1 MVKRGSPLGGHHVG
15 QGGLARFIMG
25 MGIMGLPVGISS
37 GDQLAHGA
45 RLRKDLISVMLWAGR
60 TAQDAGVYGWVQD
73 ETLKARSSQR
83 CHASFVS
90 RRSWAHWSV
99 HSDEKGFGCFQATVA
114 DGCGRLRTVADVN
127 ATSSEHTFSP
137 QTPRVKREPLLRIRE
152 KEKNISKG
160 KEKERREWFWK
171 KNTSKKKLDTI
182 EDHRKKTYY
191 WGSGLLMDYPLEK
204 WLDAVF
210 FFNWVLI
217 RHQIFWEIGHF
228 WEFQMKLR
236 K

>member
-1 MVKRGSPLGGHHVG
+1 MTLLFGVHGRGAIAVKETRGRQIAVPDPAGCTLHVSHTGTPMVKRGSPLGGHHVG

-90 RRSWAHWSV
+90 RRSWAH
-99 HSDEKGFGCFQATVA
+99 
-114 DGCGRLRTVADVN
+114 
-127 ATSSEHTFSP
+127 
-137 QTPRVKREPLLRIRE
+137 
-152 KEKNISKG
+152 
-160 KEKERREWFWK
+160 
-171 KNTSKKKLDTI
+171 
-182 EDHRKKTYY
+182 
-191 WGSGLLMDYPLEK
+191 
-204 WLDAVF
+204 
-210 FFNWVLI
+210 
-217 RHQIFWEIGHF
+217 
-228 WEFQMKLR
+228 
-236 K
+236 